1 MLVVEVVVVV
11 VVVVGSVGDVGVV
24 LQAGRKAAQMIT
36 PSAVTD
42 GHRVMSRSQ

>member
-24 LQAGRKAAQMIT
+24 LQAGRDAAHRIT
-36 PSAVTD
+36 PSIVTD